1 MLLYHAP
8 TYNEHRPGVSPF
20 CGPGRRYCSMSR
32 AEKDPPGRVLA
43 LDYGKRRIGLAV
55 SDELGLTAQGL
66 ETFQR
71 TRIRDDVEGLARIA
85 ADHGVSLIL
94 MGDPLHMSG
103 RRGRQSEN
111 VREFAARLAKRTG
124 LPVRF
129 WDERLTTAEAER
141 VLKQSGVSSRKR
153 ARAVDRL
160 AAVILLES
168 YLAWRAA
175 HTGGPEGEE

>member
-8 TYNEHRPGVSPF
+8 TYNEHRSGVSLLRR
-20 CGPGRRYCSMSR
+20 PGRRYCPMDPG
-32 AEKDPPGRVLA
+32 EKDRPGRVLA

-71 TRIRDDVEGLARIA
+71 TRVRDDVEGLAKIA
-85 ADHGVSLIL
+85 AEYGVSLIV

-103 RRGRQSEN
+103 RQGRQSEN
-111 VREFAARLAKRTG
+111 VREFAARLEKRTG

-141 VLKQSGVSSRKR
+141 VLKESGVSSRKR
-153 ARAVDRL
+153 AQAVDRL

-168 YLAWRAA
+168 YLEWRAIQ
-175 HTGGPEGEE
+175 TDRPEEGE